1 MRVRRHLIL
10 AAAAAF
16 TGEQHLLRTTVRCRG
31 TFRDAQHE
39 LMDGGAAIEL
49 AGDALLADAQRMD
62 FLAANLAIR
71 QPRGVAGVAIKNA
84 GRAIADA
91 GAKFRHKG
99 GLELAAYAVDEAGVY
114 FGGTECAKSLGR
126 LEAPGAARAARAAVD
141 VATARAPRA
150 GLYHSR
156 RRRRR
161 GLAPSPDLRRA
172 YPSTRPER
180 AESPARRAA
189 PAARAA
195 RSRRRPEQPKTSL
208 GGGNNNN
215 FMVPISFRL
224 GIPPA
229 PRWPIFVPF
238 FLGSSLIYLFIY
250 LLLS

>member
-99 GLELAAYAVDEAGVY
+99 GLELAGGTTAGANGSRLGCPAAVREHRLFGAGVGY
-114 FGGTECAKSLGR
+114 AG
-126 LEAPGAARAARAAVD
+126 LEGAASGSVFVGARVTDACRAAVRRD
-141 VATARAPRA
+141 ETHGLQGLRAWIGVAGVGLQTAARLGRDEALEAFPAEAAVA
-150 GLYHSR
+150 GLVLHSAR
-156 RRRRR
+156 VRIAGIRLHGYADAVALLEAEEAGAALASDAGLIRR
-161 GLAPSPDLRRA
+161 GA
-172 YPSTRPER
+172 
-180 AESPARRAA
+180 
-189 PAARAA
+189 
-195 RSRRRPEQPKTSL
+195 
-208 GGGNNNN
+208 GVG
-215 FMVPISFRL
+215 
-224 GIPPA
+224 
-229 PRWPIFVPF
+229 
-238 FLGSSLIYLFIY
+238 
-250 LLLS
+250 

>member
-141 VATARAPRA
+141 VATALSATGRASTAVA
-150 GLYHSR
+150 GGDGRGAR
-156 RRRRR
+156 RRRW
-161 GLAPSPDLRRA
+161 DLRGAADAPTTSRSCARPRPSSGRA
-172 YPSTRPER
+172 RTGSEGG
-180 AESPARRAA
+180 AVLAGD
-189 PAARAA
+189 
-195 RSRRRPEQPKTSL
+195 PEQPKKK
-208 GGGNNNN
+208 
-215 FMVPISFRL
+215 RR
-224 GIPPA
+224 
-229 PRWPIFVPF
+229 RW
-238 FLGSSLIYLFIY
+238 
-250 LLLS
+250 

>member
-1 MRVRRHLIL
+1 MRVLRHLVL

-16 TGEQHLLRTTVRCRG
+16 TGEQHLVRTTVRRRG

-114 FGGTECAKSLGR
+114 FGDTECAKSLGR
-126 LEAPGAARAARAAVD
+126 LEAPGAARAARAAGREAGETGENRFR
-141 VATARAPRA
+141 VARAERRLGQGLRLAGRAPSRLRRRRAPRLP
-150 GLYHSR
+150 GPRGHR
-156 RRRRR
+156 RPRR
-161 GLAPSPDLRRA
+161 GRRVTGQGAPPRRHAVRAHPRRPAHDDVLRAFLRV
-172 YPSTRPER
+172 PGGFP
-180 AESPARRAA
+180 AA
-189 PAARAA
+189 PI
-195 RSRRRPEQPKTSL
+195 
-208 GGGNNNN
+208 
-215 FMVPISFRL
+215 VPIR
-224 GIPPA
+224 P
-229 PRWPIFVPF
+229 
-238 FLGSSLIYLFIY
+238 SSSKTEIRF
-250 LLLS
+250 

>member
-114 FGGTECAKSLGR
+114 FGDTECAKSLGR
-126 LEAPGAARAARAAVD
+126 LEAPGAARAQFCSMGLEVRPREAAEAD
-141 VATARAPRA
+141 VHLLDEPDEGRPLQFGRRL
-150 GLYHSR
+150 GQLR
-156 RRRRR
+156 RRRR
-161 GLAPSPDLRRA
+161 LRA
-172 YPSTRPER
+172 GHPRPR
-180 AESPARRAA
+180 
-189 PAARAA
+189 
-195 RSRRRPEQPKTSL
+195 
-208 GGGNNNN
+208 
-215 FMVPISFRL
+215 
-224 GIPPA
+224 
-229 PRWPIFVPF
+229 
-238 FLGSSLIYLFIY
+238 
-250 LLLS
+250 

>member
-1 MRVRRHLIL
+1 MRVLRHLIL

-16 TGEQHLLRTTVRCRG
+16 TGEQHLVRTTVRRRG

-114 FGGTECAKSLGR
+114 FGDTECAKSLGR

-141 VATARAPRA
+141 VAAALSATGKGLYEQSPAATGAGLGAVAGTCEALADAFDDVPELRAAAAQLRTGAGRLRA
-150 GLYHSR
+150 G
-156 RRRRR
+156 
-161 GLAPSPDLRRA
+161 GAVLAGD
-172 YPSTRPER
+172 PEQVKKKK
-180 AESPARRAA
+180 ARR
-189 PAARAA
+189 
-195 RSRRRPEQPKTSL
+195 
-208 GGGNNNN
+208 
-215 FMVPISFRL
+215 
-224 GIPPA
+224 
-229 PRWPIFVPF
+229 W
-238 FLGSSLIYLFIY
+238 
-250 LLLS
+250 

>member
-141 VATARAPRA
+141 VATALSATGKGLYEQSPAATGA
-150 GLYHSR
+150 GLGAVAGTCEARRTPTTSRSCARPRPSSGGRDRLREAARSSPATRNSR
-156 RRRRR
+156 RRS
-161 GLAPSPDLRRA
+161 LAVV
-172 YPSTRPER
+172 TT
-180 AESPARRAA
+180 
-189 PAARAA
+189 
-195 RSRRRPEQPKTSL
+195 KTECIQRL
-208 GGGNNNN
+208 
-215 FMVPISFRL
+215 RL
-224 GIPPA
+224 GILTEQGRP
-229 PRWPIFVPF
+229 WSS
-238 FLGSSLIYLFIY
+238 FLGLP
-250 LLLS
+250 

>member
-99 GLELAAYAVDEAGVY
+99 GLELAAYAVDEASPRDAFNAAISSAVTY
-114 FGGTECAKSLGR
+114 YRRGGDLARAE
-126 LEAPGAARAARAAVD
+126 AARA
-141 VATARAPRA
+141 
-150 GLYHSR
+150 
-156 RRRRR
+156 
-161 GLAPSPDLRRA
+161 LANKH
-172 YPSTRPER
+172 
-180 AESPARRAA
+180 
-189 PAARAA
+189 PAAATKYERVRFQSTSSTSALA
-195 RSRRRPEQPKTSL
+195 IDATRSRRSTRRQK
-208 GGGNNNN
+208 
-215 FMVPISFRL
+215 FISRAYAPSASGPA
-224 GIPPA
+224 GIL
-229 PRWPIFVPF
+229 R
-238 FLGSSLIYLFIY
+238 S
-250 LLLS
+250 